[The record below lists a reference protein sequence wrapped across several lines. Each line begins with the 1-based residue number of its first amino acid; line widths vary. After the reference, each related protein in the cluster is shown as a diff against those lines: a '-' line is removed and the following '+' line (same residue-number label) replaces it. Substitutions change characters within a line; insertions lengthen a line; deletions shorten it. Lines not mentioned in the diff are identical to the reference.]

1 MQCLF
6 QVYYSIH
13 ESEAIRVLKLEN
25 GSKTPSQQAI
35 MEEIEGKWE
44 ELNELINEGNEL
56 AIAEMEI
63 YIKKHKD
70 SQQ

>member
-6 QVYYSIH
+6 QVYYSFH